1 MGRVDRE
8 CRHGVVS
15 SVAPAIWPAAAVVDY
30 ATISRYRCIVNY
42 FAASRTEVVASRHD
56 RHRAGRP
63 TADRRDPRLAP
74 WRAFLLAHARVS
86 RRLDEELRAEHDL
99 SFAEYDALLTIAQAP
114 GRRIRMGQLADEVLL
129 SKSGV
134 TRLIDRL
141 VGDGLVERSACLADA
156 RGAEAVLTERG
167 LDRLRAASRT
177 HLRGI
182 SEHFLAVV
190 DPADLETL
198 ERTMTA
204 VAAAGR
210 PGARRPGSCATD
222 VADAPS
228 RRSRR

>member
-1 MGRVDRE
+1 MT
-8 CRHGVVS
+8 VS
-15 SVAPAIWPAAAVVDY
+15 EPVA
-30 ATISRYRCIVNY
+30 
-42 FAASRTEVVASRHD
+42 
-56 RHRAGRP
+56 RP
-63 TADRRDPRLAP
+63 LTARDPRLAP
-74 WRAFLLAHARVS
+74 WRAFLLAHARVA

-114 GRRIRMGQLADEVLL
+114 ERRIRMGQLAEEVLL

-167 LDRLRAASRT
+167 LGRLRAASRT

-190 DPADLETL
+190 EPPDLEAL
-198 ERTMTA
+198 ERSMTA
-204 VAAAGR
+204 VARQAG
-210 PGARRPGSCATD
+210 PGGDGPANCAPE
-222 VADAPS
+222 APEAS
-228 RRSRR
+228 SAVDGG

>member
-1 MGRVDRE
+1 MT
-8 CRHGVVS
+8 VS
-15 SVAPAIWPAAAVVDY
+15 EPAA
-30 ATISRYRCIVNY
+30 
-42 FAASRTEVVASRHD
+42 
-56 RHRAGRP
+56 RP
-63 TADRRDPRLAP
+63 LSDRDPRLAP
-74 WRAFLLAHARVS
+74 WRAFLLAHARVA
-86 RRLDEELRAEHDL
+86 RRMDEELRAEHDI

-167 LDRLRAASRT
+167 LTRLRAASRT

-190 DPADLETL
+190 DPADMDTL
-198 ERTMTA
+198 ERTMAA
-204 VAAAGR
+204 VARRAGPGR
-210 PGARRPGSCATD
+210 DGPEYCAPGAIDEIESGA
-222 VADAPS
+222 ADG
-228 RRSRR
+228 R

>member
-1 MGRVDRE
+1 MTITE
-8 CRHGVVS
+8 P
-15 SVAPAIWPAAAVVDY
+15 VA
-30 ATISRYRCIVNY
+30 
-42 FAASRTEVVASRHD
+42 
-56 RHRAGRP
+56 RP
-63 TADRRDPRLAP
+63 LTARDPRLAP

-114 GRRIRMGQLADEVLL
+114 GRRIRMGLLAEEVLL

-141 VGDGLVERSACLADA
+141 VDDGLVERSACLADA

-190 DPADLETL
+190 D
-198 ERTMTA
+198 
-204 VAAAGR
+204 AGR
-210 PGARRPGSCATD
+210 PRAARAVD
-222 VADAPS
+222 DAPS
-228 RRSRR
+228 PGRPGPARATRALRARRRRRAEPIVAG